1 MPNLIDMK
9 KRIIAVLMT
18 DDNCCHTNC
27 MTLLYIY
34 PYKGFGNH
42 PELVIKPED
51 ADFVDI
57 VHTASDN
64 MSFLEPLGH
73 ADFYPNGGQNQVFEK
88 YLTLL
93 TLLTEN

>member
-1 MPNLIDMK
+1 M
-9 KRIIAVLMT
+9 
-18 DDNCCHTNC
+18 
-27 MTLLYIY
+27 
-34 PYKGFGNH
+34 
-42 PELVIKPED
+42 VIKAED

-88 YLTLL
+88 YLTNVIDLKL
-93 TLLTEN
+93 STVPQFFIAAL

>member
-1 MPNLIDMK
+1 MIIGVSIPNVRHCYLS
-9 KRIIAVLMT
+9 
-18 DDNCCHTNC
+18 
-27 MTLLYIY
+27 IY

-73 ADFYPNGGQNQVFEK
+73 ADFYPNGGQNQVFEE
-88 YLTLL
+88 YLVDIIDRKLSTVPQSFIAAV
-93 TLLTEN
+93 